1 MVAHTCNP
9 SYMGGRDQG
18 DCGSRLGWAKMKARP
33 YFKNTQHSWPPVA
46 HICDPSYMGGR
57 DQKD

>member
-1 MVAHTCNP
+1 
-9 SYMGGRDQG
+9 
-18 DCGSRLGWAKMKARP
+18 MKARP

-57 DQKD
+57 DQKDWDLKPDLANDSQGPVLKKPITEKGW